1 MKRTRSII
9 AMILLAVCTAVN
21 AAGSPPTLVAVGK
34 QEQQRFR
41 WKDRTVKIAISSSL
55 TKQNS
60 NIKTDSDVIGAIR
73 RSLQAWEN
81 VADIEFQIDTADKQ
95 SVSSAGSAGV
105 GVSVITVAQSAE
117 NILFFGSDAQSVS
130 AKTRVFYNRRGFIT
144 EADIVLNPF
153 QQFSTDGTFGTF
165 DLQSTLTHEI
175 GHLLGLRHSGVMGA
189 VMSENLAKVGA
200 LGFVDLGTRVLTESD
215 IAAVRDLYG
224 TGEAMDDCCAAVVGK
239 LTVPVGK
246 AIKNLRV
253 WAEDNIT
260 GCVLGQTDVAADGR
274 FRLGGLPSGTHKL
287 YWKSRSGA
295 NGSATGELGSVE
307 VKNGET
313 TALNQK
319 INVAAVSLVLD
330 FFGVNG
336 QLGESGV
343 SVESG
348 HEQLI
353 YLGGKGLDPKSV
365 EIEFASPFLHA
376 VPQTASSQ
384 DFGEN
389 ISVIS
394 LLVKID
400 PDTPPGVYSI
410 FAKGEDG
417 SRAVV
422 IGALKVN

>member
-1 MKRTRSII
+1 
-9 AMILLAVCTAVN
+9 MILLAVCTAVN
-21 AAGSPPTLVAVGK
+21 AAGSPPTLVAAGK

-224 TGEAMDDCCAAVVGK
+224 TGEAMDDCCAAD
-239 LTVPVGK
+239 
-246 AIKNLRV
+246 R
-253 WAEDNIT
+253 
-260 GCVLGQTDVAADGR
+260 
-274 FRLGGLPSGTHKL
+274 
-287 YWKSRSGA
+287 
-295 NGSATGELGSVE
+295 
-307 VKNGET
+307 
-313 TALNQK
+313 
-319 INVAAVSLVLD
+319 
-330 FFGVNG
+330 
-336 QLGESGV
+336 
-343 SVESG
+343 
-348 HEQLI
+348 
-353 YLGGKGLDPKSV
+353 KSV
-365 EIEFASPFLHA
+365 
-376 VPQTASSQ
+376 V
-384 DFGEN
+384 
-389 ISVIS
+389 
-394 LLVKID
+394 
-400 PDTPPGVYSI
+400 
-410 FAKGEDG
+410 
-417 SRAVV
+417 
-422 IGALKVN
+422 

>member
-1 MKRTRSII
+1 
-9 AMILLAVCTAVN
+9 MILLAVCTAVN
-21 AAGSPPTLVAVGK
+21 VAGSPSAPIAAGK

-41 WKDRTVKIAISSSL
+41 WKDRTIKIAISSSL

-60 NIKTDSDVIGAIR
+60 NIKTDSDVIDAIR

-95 SVSSAGSAGV
+95 SVSPAGSAGD

-189 VMSENLAKVGA
+189 VMSENLSKVGS

-215 IAAVRDLYG
+215 ITAVRDLYG

-260 GCVLGQTDVAADGR
+260 GRVLGQTDVASDGR
-274 FRLGGLPSGTHKL
+274 FRLGGLPSGTHNL

-295 NGSATGELGSVE
+295 TGSATGELGSVE

-319 INVAAVSLVLD
+319 INLAAASLVLD

-336 QLGESGV
+336 QLGQSGV

-348 HEQLI
+348 REQLI

-376 VPQTASSQ
+376 VPLTASSQ

-394 LLVKID
+394 LFVKID

-417 SRAVV
+417 SRAVA